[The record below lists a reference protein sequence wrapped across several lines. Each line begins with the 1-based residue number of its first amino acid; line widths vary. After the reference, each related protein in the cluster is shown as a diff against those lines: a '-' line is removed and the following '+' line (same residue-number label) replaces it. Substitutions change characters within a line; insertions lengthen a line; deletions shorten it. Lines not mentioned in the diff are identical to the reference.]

1 MNKPFKFRYVN
12 EIVGVFVLV
21 VVAALIV
28 GIILAGRAQEWFVP
42 VHHLVLDFPEEGSL
56 GLQKGAE
63 VQILGTPV
71 GVVQKI
77 RVRDDGRMTGRISV
91 KGDFIRF
98 LRTDSRAVVKKKFGI
113 AGDAFVELTQGR
125 GAERDL
131 DLPLLASKDTELT
144 EIAQDILKRLQET
157 TVPAIEEYTALA
169 ADLRSTNGPL
179 MKLLAHLEQIT
190 AGLERGEGS
199 AGQLL
204 RDPTLANEV
213 QRILTQVN
221 EALAEVKTILA
232 DVKNTTAQLPPAAA
246 TVGREVEDLP
256 GMVLQTQETLREAE
270 RLIEG
275 IQQHWLIRRHVPP
288 TPGTELIPAS
298 QATGF

>member
-12 EIVGVFVLV
+12 EIVGAFVLV
-21 VVAALIV
+21 VVAALVV
-28 GIILAGRAQEWFVP
+28 GIILAGRAQDWFEP
-42 VHHLVLDFPEEGSL
+42 VHVLRLNFPEEGSL

-63 VQILGTPV
+63 VQILGTTV
-71 GVVQKI
+71 GRVTGI
-77 RVRDDGRMTGRISV
+77 RVRDDGRMRGRLTV

-98 LRTDSRAVVKKKFGI
+98 VRLDSKAVVKKKYAI
-113 AGDAFVELTQGR
+113 AGDAYVEITQGR
-125 GAERDL
+125 GPEREL
-131 DLPLLASKDTELT
+131 EMPLVVSKDTEIT

-204 RDPTLANEV
+204 RDPTAANEI
-213 QRILTQVN
+213 QRI
-221 EALAEVKTILA
+221 LAEVKDILA
-232 DVKNTTAQLPPAAA
+232 DVKAATVQLPPVA
-246 TVGREVEDLP
+246 GRVARETEDMP
-256 GMVLQTQETLREAE
+256 GVMLQTQETLREAE

-275 IQQHWLIRRHVPP
+275 IQQHWLIRGYVPAP
-288 TPGTELIPAS
+288 PSTEMIPAS
-298 QATGF
+298 RATGP

>member
-12 EIVGVFVLV
+12 EIVGAFVLV
-21 VVAALIV
+21 VVAALVV
-28 GIILAGRAQEWFVP
+28 GIILAGRAQDWFEP
-42 VHHLVLDFPEEGSL
+42 VHVLRLSFPEEGSL

-63 VQILGTPV
+63 VQILGTTV
-71 GVVQKI
+71 GRVTGI
-77 RVRDDGRMTGRISV
+77 RVRDDGRMRGRLTV

-98 LRTDSRAVVKKKFGI
+98 VRLDSKAVVKKKYAI
-113 AGDAFVELTQGR
+113 AGDAYVEITQGR
-125 GAERDL
+125 GPEREL
-131 DLPLLASKDTELT
+131 EMPLVVSKDTEIT

-204 RDPTLANEV
+204 RDPTAANEI
-213 QRILTQVN
+213 QRI
-221 EALAEVKTILA
+221 LAEVKDILA
-232 DVKNTTAQLPPAAA
+232 DVKAATVQLPPVA
-246 TVGREVEDLP
+246 GRVARETEDMP
-256 GMVLQTQETLREAE
+256 GVMLQTQETLREAE

-275 IQQHWLIRRHVPP
+275 IQQHWLIRGYVPAP
-288 TPGTELIPAS
+288 PSTEMIPAS
-298 QATGF
+298 RATGP